1 VLRLLARLFD
11 RLEHAWESPWAH
23 RAIATTLVAVFLG
36 ALGVAELGAL
46 GIVPAPEGFAWTIK
60 LAFNLLLVIEVIGLV
75 FSLAESVS
83 ISLGKQFE
91 ILSLILLRSAF
102 KEFVRLGGSLEWTV
116 ARATILNVV
125 SDAVG
130 GLAIFLAL
138 GFFYRLQLH
147 RPICTDEEEMASFIA
162 MKKSLALVLLGVFV
176 GTAIAMGER
185 TFSGEGFHAIFEH
198 FYSVLV
204 FSDVL
209 LVLIALRYSST
220 YAVVFRNSGF
230 AVATLLMRLSLA
242 APPFWNSVL
251 GLGAVVF
258 AIALT
263 ISYNVFLRNARQ
275 AT

>member
-1 VLRLLARLFD
+1 MIRLPAAIFD
-11 RLEHAWESPWAH
+11 RLERAWKSHAAH
-23 RAIATTLVAVFLG
+23 RAIATTLVVVFLG
-36 ALGVAELGAL
+36 ALGWAELGAL
-46 GIVPAPEGFAWTIK
+46 GLVPSPDGFSWTIK
-60 LAFNLLLVIEVIGLV
+60 LAFNLLLVVEVIGLV

-102 KEFVRLGGSLEWTV
+102 KEFVRLGGTLEWKV
-116 ARATILNVV
+116 AQETILNVV

-162 MKKSLALVLLGVFV
+162 MKKTLALVLLGVFV
-176 GTAIAMGER
+176 GTAAAMGER
-185 TFSGEGFHAIFEH
+185 TFSGTGFHAVFEH

-209 LVLIALRYSST
+209 LVLISLRYSST

-242 APPFWNSVL
+242 APPSWNSVL

-258 AIALT
+258 ALALT